1 MFTGEYRHTVDG
13 KGRLAVPSR
22 FRAQLEAGVVVSRWL
37 DDCLAIHT
45 REGWDALAEKVA
57 GLPITDGNARRFSR
71 FIFAGASETTL
82 DGQGRVLV
90 PAYLRETAGLEADA
104 VVVGARDHAEIWA
117 PDRWDSYRRGLED
130 SAALAEAIEGL
141 GI

>member
-1 MFTGEYRHTVDG
+1 VFTGEYRHTVDD

-22 FRAQLEAGVVVSRWL
+22 FRAQLDAGVVVSRWL

-45 REGWDALAEKVA
+45 REGWDALAAKVA

-90 PAYLRETAGLEADA
+90 PGYLRETAGLGSDA

-117 PDRWDSYRRGLED
+117 PDRWESYRKSLED
-130 SAALAEAIEGL
+130 PAALAEAIEGL

>member
-90 PAYLRETAGLEADA
+90 PGYLRETAGLEADA
-104 VVVGARDHAEIWA
+104 VVVGARDHAEIWS
-117 PDRWDSYRRGLED
+117 PDRWESYRRGLED